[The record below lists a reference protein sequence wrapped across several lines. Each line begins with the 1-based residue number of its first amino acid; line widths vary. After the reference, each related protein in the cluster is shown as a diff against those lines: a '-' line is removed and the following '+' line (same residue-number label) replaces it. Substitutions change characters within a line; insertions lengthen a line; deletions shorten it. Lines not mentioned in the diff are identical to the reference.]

1 MELYDIR
8 DLSFTYA
15 GSSKAVLS
23 HINLSI
29 KQGEFIVLCGKSGC
43 GKTTLLRQLK
53 TVLSPYGKTEGE
65 VLFSGQ
71 CLHELSLREQAQSI
85 GYVMQ
90 HPDHQIVT
98 DKVWHELAFGM
109 ENLGYTQQV
118 IQLRVAEM
126 AGYLGISDLYY
137 KEVSTLSGGQKQ
149 LMNLA
154 SVLVMQPE
162 VLILDEP
169 TSQLDPLASEEFVRI
184 VQKIHAEFGTTIL
197 FSAHAL
203 DEVFPCADR
212 VIVMEEGRILADD
225 TPRRIGGLLKE
236 NDMREALP
244 VPVQT
249 AVRLGIGKRTDG
261 YPITIREGKEYL
273 DEISGEITG
282 EISFTSGCPP
292 EKKDSPVL
300 IAAKNVWFR
309 YEKQGVD
316 VLADL
321 SLQVKRGEIYALL
334 GANGSGKT
342 TALSVLGGL
351 RKPWRGKVKT
361 ESQKNG
367 EKKWNHPMSAIL
379 PQDVQTLFIGDTVEE
394 DLQLMLKEIKA
405 KGEQHEAAVQLLKR
419 TIAELELDHLLSMHP
434 YDLSGGEAQR
444 AALAKVLL
452 RSPELLLLDEPT
464 KGMDACYKKKF
475 GELLGRLRETGTT
488 IFFIS
493 HDVEFAARYADTCG
507 LLFQGK
513 IVSERPA
520 HEFFAGN
527 SFYTTGAN
535 RMGRHRYPEVVTVED
550 LVRAFRQNR
559 K

>member
-23 HINLSI
+23 HISLSI

-65 VLFSGQ
+65 VFFSGQ

-282 EISFTSGCPP
+282 KISFTSGCPP

-379 PQDVQTLFIGDTVEE
+379 PQDVQTLFVGDTVEE

-419 TIAELELDHLLSMHP
+419 TIVELELDHLLSIHP

-475 GELLGRLRETGTT
+475 GELLGRLRETETT